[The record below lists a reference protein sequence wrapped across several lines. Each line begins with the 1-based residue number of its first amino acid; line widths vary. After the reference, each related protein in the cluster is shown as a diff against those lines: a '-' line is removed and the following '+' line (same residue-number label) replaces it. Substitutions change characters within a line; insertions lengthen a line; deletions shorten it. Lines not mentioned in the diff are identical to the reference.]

1 MERISDEHPLSVHG
15 GACRSELLDTPLKDA
30 IGAINI
36 PRLDELTAL
45 WGFAEA
51 WQRVAPHIQM
61 RDWLVSYSRMDE
73 KCQALAEP
81 QLKVAVQMLNQ
92 SYAVSLREKNDEG
105 FVLSLQKLMADGR
118 ISLEPFVERQ
128 ISFIVSKLDEI
139 QDSEKLEAES
149 TQTLLQEADSYSV
162 LAGESLLNKM
172 ENFVDGVFY
181 VEYLVNNEETLS
193 NLKIGT
199 LDIGNHGREEML
211 RYGAEQPQIDLLIRE
226 LSGISILH
234 RRRYRT

>member
-1 MERISDEHPLSVHG
+1 
-15 GACRSELLDTPLKDA
+15 
-30 IGAINI
+30 
-36 PRLDELTAL
+36 
-45 WGFAEA
+45 
-51 WQRVAPHIQM
+51 
-61 RDWLVSYSRMDE
+61 
-73 KCQALAEP
+73 
-81 QLKVAVQMLNQ
+81 MLNQ

-149 TQTLLQEADSYSV
+149 TKTLLQEADSYSV

-211 RYGAEQPQIDLLIRE
+211 
-226 LSGISILH
+226 
-234 RRRYRT
+234 

>member
-1 MERISDEHPLSVHG
+1 M
-15 GACRSELLDTPLKDA
+15 
-30 IGAINI
+30 
-36 PRLDELTAL
+36 
-45 WGFAEA
+45 
-51 WQRVAPHIQM
+51 
-61 RDWLVSYSRMDE
+61 
-73 KCQALAEP
+73 
-81 QLKVAVQMLNQ
+81 
-92 SYAVSLREKNDEG
+92 
-105 FVLSLQKLMADGR
+105 
-118 ISLEPFVERQ
+118 
-128 ISFIVSKLDEI
+128 
-139 QDSEKLEAES
+139 
-149 TQTLLQEADSYSV
+149 LQEADSYSV

>member
-1 MERISDEHPLSVHG
+1 
-15 GACRSELLDTPLKDA
+15 
-30 IGAINI
+30 
-36 PRLDELTAL
+36 
-45 WGFAEA
+45 
-51 WQRVAPHIQM
+51 M

-149 TQTLLQEADSYSV
+149 TKTLLQEADSYSV